1 MNDLSISQI
10 SAVLNDVIS
19 QATGQKTLGAVDA
32 SQLVAVG
39 QTQLLTKADPLMSAI
54 SQVLSKTIFSV
65 RPYTEKFRDLE
76 VSEMKF
82 GNMVRKIQTC
92 DSEFV
97 DDDRLPLTDGQ
108 SVDMY
113 KIRKDSVLQTN
124 FYGETMYEDYWTTY
138 RDQLDTAFS
147 SADEFG
153 RFISMVLQNHVDRR
167 SQAREDLARMAVVNL
182 IAGTINAGGNRVVH
196 LITEY
201 AAYSGVKVTVANYT
215 DPTIYPGFIKWTY
228 ARVMEISRLMTERST
243 MFHTTLG
250 KKLMRHTPRELQKM
264 YILAPNKYHIQTEVL
279 TDVFNKSELS
289 GMDGELVT
297 YWQSIDDGKRDA
309 INVTPSILK
318 PDGTAA
324 TGDAVSQAG
333 IFGVI
338 FDREAVGTTHVN
350 EWSGTTPFN
359 VRGGYWNTFFHA
371 TDRYVND
378 FTENSVVLLLD

>member
-1 MNDLSISQI
+1 MNDLSITQI

-82 GNMVRKIQTC
+82 GNMVRKLQTC

-97 DDDRLPLTDGQ
+97 DDDRLSLTDGQ

-113 KIRKDSVLQTN
+113 KIRKDSVMQTN

-250 KKLMRHTPRELQKM
+250 KKLMRHTPCELQKM

-279 TDVFNKSELS
+279 TDVFNRSELS

-318 PDGTAA
+318 PDGTVA

>member
-65 RPYTEKFRDLE
+65 RPYTEKFKDLE

-82 GNMVRKIQTC
+82 GNMVRKLQTC

-97 DDDRLPLTDGQ
+97 DDDRFPLTDGQ

-196 LITEY
+196 LIAEY
-201 AAYSGVKVTVANYT
+201 AAYSGKEVTAANYT

-338 FDREAVGTTHVN
+338 FDREAIGTTHVN

>member
-32 SQLVAVG
+32 SQLVSVG

-54 SQVLSKTIFSV
+54 SQVLSRTIFSV

-82 GNMVRKIQTC
+82 GNMVRKLQVC

-97 DDDRLPLTDGQ
+97 DDDRFPLTDGQ
-108 SVDMY
+108 AVDMY

-147 SADEFG
+147 SVDEFG

-182 IAGTINAGGNRVVH
+182 IAGTINAGANRVVH
-196 LITEY
+196 LIAEY
-201 AAYSGVKVTVANYT
+201 AAYSGKEVNSANYT
-215 DPTIYPGFIKWTY
+215 DPAIYPGFIKWTY

-297 YWQSIDDGKRDA
+297 YWQSIDDGKRDT

-324 TGDAVSQAG
+324 KGEAVSQAG

>member
-54 SQVLSKTIFSV
+54 SQILSETIFSV
-65 RPYTEKFRDLE
+65 RPYTEKFQDLE
-76 VSEMKF
+76 VSKMKF
-82 GNMVRKIQTC
+82 GNMVRKLQTC

-201 AAYSGVKVTVANYT
+201 AAYSGAKVTVANYT

-309 INVTPSILK
+309 INVTPSILM

>member
-82 GNMVRKIQTC
+82 GNMVRKLQTC

-113 KIRKDSVLQTN
+113 KIRKDSVFQTN

-338 FDREAVGTTHVN
+338 FDREAIGTTHVN